1 MLVETRS
8 SSRFPEQIL
17 SPPMGKSKREPR
29 DPYEPPQPVAEL
41 PVSVEHAVETPVL
54 CRQHAH
60 PAPYGCRRGIRSSVV
75 MSTFDLTV
83 STRAD
88 FDRVESRVGWA
99 KPTGPAGAC
108 HRAGQRPDPVGPP
121 DDRLRVP
128 TVGRN
133 RVGAARRTRLCP
145 PCGYVH
151 FIASAA
157 LILAGLAIV

>member
-1 MLVETRS
+1 METCS

-29 DPYEPPQPVAEL
+29 DPCEPPQPVAEF
-41 PVSVEHAVETPVL
+41 PVSVEHAIETPVL
-54 CRQHAH
+54 CRRHAH
-60 PAPYGCRRGIRSSVV
+60 PAPYSCRRSIRSSVV
-75 MSTFDLTV
+75 MSTFDLTG
-83 STRAD
+83 SARD
-88 FDRVESRVGWA
+88 DLDRVESRVWWA

-108 HRAGQRPDPVGPP
+108 HRAGQRLDPVGRP
-121 DDRLRVP
+121 DDRLREP

-133 RVGAARRTRLCP
+133 QVGTAQRTRLCP

-157 LILAGLAIV
+157 LVL

>member
-1 MLVETRS
+1 METCS
-8 SSRFPEQIL
+8 SSLFPEQIL

-29 DPYEPPQPVAEL
+29 DPCEPPQPVAEL

-54 CRQHAH
+54 CREHTH

-83 STRAD
+83 STRVD
-88 FDRVESRVGWA
+88 FDRVELSVGWA

-108 HRAGQRPDPVGPP
+108 HRAGQRPGPGGRP

-128 TVGRN
+128 TGGRN
-133 RVGAARRTRLCP
+133 RVSMARR
-145 PCGYVH
+145 
-151 FIASAA
+151 
-157 LILAGLAIV
+157 